1 MKRDLNPLSGS
12 GRVTIAEALAQLPGA
27 NGASFVSVF
36 KHGSLVVE
44 ILAPPSSVPL
54 PPHNRDEVYIVARGT
69 GELLKDGARLPIRPG
84 DFLFVPA
91 GVEHHFE
98 NFTDDLIIWTIFYGP
113 EGGEADEMLDC
124 QAETV
129 TSADLET

>member
-1 MKRDLNPLSGS
+1 MKRNLTPLSES

-36 KHGSLVVE
+36 EHGSLVVE

-54 PPHNRDEVYIVARGT
+54 PPHTRDEVYIVARGT
-69 GELLKDGARLPIRPG
+69 GDLLNDGTRVPIHPG

-98 NFTDDLIIWTIFYGP
+98 NFTDDLTIWIIFYGP
-113 EGGEADEMLDC
+113 EGGEA
-124 QAETV
+124 
-129 TSADLET
+129 ADAGLLG